1 MTQSQ
6 VLIDVFEIIKSVV
19 LDQEETERQRVAA
32 IAKISESYKNGK
44 DKVQPSQ
51 VRVVI
56 LSKKTLAGTFNNDS
70 S

>member
-51 VRVVI
+51 VRVGI
-56 LSKKTLAGTFNNDS
+56 LSKNNF
-70 S
+70 